1 MAVTLSACQLQ
12 VLGYS
17 HTVVEKSSAD
27 AESYL
32 FCKRTEKGLPMIRFG
47 EAKVMS
53 MKGYYRTM
61 SGYHRCLPGLSSSED
76 IIFFFC

>member
-1 MAVTLSACQLQ
+1 
-12 VLGYS
+12 
-17 HTVVEKSSAD
+17 
-27 AESYL
+27 
-32 FCKRTEKGLPMIRFG
+32 MIRFG